1 MIYFLFHKYTIR
13 LYISTQVEIEHN
25 HLNIICKVQNND
37 CGSYSIRTQNA
48 TQRVT
53 RSGVALLKNV
63 VKNNIKKKNPEY
75 WKTLKFNVFFISY

>member
-53 RSGVALLKNV
+53 RSSVALLKNV
-63 VKNNIKKKNPEY
+63 VKNNIKKKKPRILENF
-75 WKTLKFNVFFISY
+75 KIQCFFH